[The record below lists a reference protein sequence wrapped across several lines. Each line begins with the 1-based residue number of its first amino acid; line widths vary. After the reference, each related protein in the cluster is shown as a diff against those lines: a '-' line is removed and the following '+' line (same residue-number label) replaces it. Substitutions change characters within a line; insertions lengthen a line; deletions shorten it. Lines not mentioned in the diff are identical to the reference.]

1 LELSISGILQGM
13 DTGNANKFAMSPTEL
28 SRSSGVL
35 FRRDRQVLVEHV
47 LALMDMEA
55 LPARVGADR
64 ARLGQFVEEASKR
77 YRQNPYHNWKHATD
91 ITHCIAWLVSRPVF
105 SRYFQSVDKFWL
117 LIAAISHGLD
127 HPGHTLIQDDGEES
141 RPLLVR
147 RSDSTS
153 TLLALQTLR
162 ELMARPECDFASTM
176 AEEDQLRGAV
186 LLGELVRATEYG
198 DYGAFAAEFTEP
210 AERDSNSIENPDA
223 SMQISALKML
233 MKAASI
239 SHTTQPFGEAHRWAR
254 RMMEEFWAQGRR
266 EKALGIAASKMND
279 ETRTSLE
286 QAQIQLIESTVLPL
300 LKQLSRL
307 DSAVEAMEDTAKDN
321 LAQYRERAAGI
332 LRST

>member
-1 LELSISGILQGM
+1 ME
-13 DTGNANKFAMSPTEL
+13 TVNANKFEMSPPEL

-35 FRRDRQVLVEHV
+35 FRRDRQVLVEHI

-77 YRQNPYHNWKHATD
+77 YRQNPYHNWKHAAD
-91 ITHCIAWLVSRPVF
+91 VTHCIAWLVSRPVF
-105 SRYFQSVDKFWL
+105 SRYFQAVDKFWL

-127 HPGHTLIQDDGEES
+127 HPGHTLIQDDAKES

-147 RSDSTS
+147 RSESAS

-186 LLGELVRATEYG
+186 LLGELVRATEYR
-198 DYGAFAAEFTEP
+198 DYGAFACEFEEP
-210 AERDSNSIENPDA
+210 AEPDRNSIGNRDA
-223 SMQISALKML
+223 SMQKSALKML
-233 MKAASI
+233 MKAATL

-266 EKALGIAASKMND
+266 EKALGIAPSKMND

-286 QAQIQLIESTVLPL
+286 QAQIRLIESAVLPL
-300 LKQLSRL
+300 LKLLSRF
-307 DSAVEAMEDTAKDN
+307 DPGVEVMADTAKDN
-321 LAQYRERAAGI
+321 LDQYRERAAGSM
-332 LRST
+332 RHT